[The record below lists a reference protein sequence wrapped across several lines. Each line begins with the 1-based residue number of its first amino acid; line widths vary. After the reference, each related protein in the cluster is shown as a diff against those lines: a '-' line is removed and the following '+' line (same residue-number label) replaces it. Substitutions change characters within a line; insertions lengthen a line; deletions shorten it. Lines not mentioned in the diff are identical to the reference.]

1 MFRLCWICMTIL
13 EEHTCE
19 RIKEG
24 LLSSWR
30 LNHCMEIYMY
40 GVTKAGFPWDTP
52 GILGW
57 AVFNWLIPH
66 LSLWPVA
73 GTVVD
78 KYGRDPVAKSLAST
92 GGITSKQ
99 TNYITVM
106 MMNTIVLIY
115 TQGDGNRD
123 SEIQWLE
130 TVPRALCLDW
140 VSHMGKFEKRKE
152 SFETNG

>member
-1 MFRLCWICMTIL
+1 MRKTIPIQERTEDHCRLYCTWPHMFRLCWICMTIL
-13 EEHTCE
+13 EEHACG

-30 LNHCMEIYMY
+30 LNHCMEIYMC
-40 GVTKAGFPWDTP
+40 GVTKAGFPWDIP
-52 GILGW
+52 GLLRW
-57 AVFNWLIPH
+57 AVINWLIPH

-99 TNYITVM
+99 TNYNVVSWRWT
-106 MMNTIVLIY
+106 LLCWY
-115 TQGDGNRD
+115 THRAM
-123 SEIQWLE
+123 EIE
-130 TVPRALCLDW
+130 TVKYSD
-140 VSHMGKFEKRKE
+140 
-152 SFETNG
+152 